1 MDNWSNTV
9 RKSLRT
15 IARQTL
21 LALGLLTLAACG
33 GVTLTGSTE
42 GGAPVIQ
49 IATTPADTV
58 RAFLDAWNS
67 LNYQAMYTQLS
78 SQSQGLTTFAVF
90 QAIYAEADKTLGTKG
105 VTYTLHDTQEQG
117 STAAISYDASIQSSI
132 FGSIDDVGRTMR
144 VVRAP
149 DNTWRVAWSTMDI
162 INGYAAGTRLI
173 VESQRPPRGSIYDRS
188 GNVMVQQDG
197 DVIEL
202 YAARQDIPDEGR
214 CVDLLSVLLRRTRA
228 DLTTLLGSYNPETV
242 IPLGDIDP
250 NIYQS
255 RQAQLT
261 DTCAIRT
268 NTRTTR
274 SYIGHGIATHLI
286 GYIGNIPTE
295 ETQSYLDNGYAA
307 SDLVGLS
314 GIEKAYETELAGKSQ
329 RVLRIVEPGGM
340 IVRELAGSSGQP
352 AHDVKLTLDLNLQWA
367 AAQAL
372 SDAYNAASGNWAA
385 PAHSPGGAA
394 VVIDVNTGAILALAS
409 YPTFDPGIF
418 NPDTP
423 IFEVG
428 QYISSLLNASNSP
441 FSNRATQEQYSPGST
456 FKIITLAATAQ
467 EGIFKPGDLFDCVM
481 EWRGQ
486 EYGDSQAVRYDWR
499 QFEVDDAHFA
509 TGPVTMSEALTASCN
524 PFFYQM
530 GAELFNR
537 RGATTLE
544 DYARRMG
551 LGRATGL
558 APIVTEAN
566 GTLPLLTSPDQA
578 ISAAIGQLDTQ
589 VTAIQMARMV
599 AGVANG
605 GTLYKPYVVS
615 QVGGEDGSVPIF
627 SAQPEVAGDMGLS
640 QSTIDILHEGMCAV
654 TTSAHVNRV
663 NGKPL
668 GTAWF
673 VFDDPQED
681 GGTGVAPYT
690 VCGKTG
696 TAQTARPEP
705 NGWFVA
711 FAPADAPQIAV
722 AVVTQYSRE
731 GSETSAPIARRI
743 LDAYFNAP
751 QAPWPSW
758 WVNLP
763 YIALS
768 IPEGSTGG

>member
-1 MDNWSNTV
+1 M
-9 RKSLRT
+9 
-15 IARQTL
+15 IARRTL
-21 LALGLLTLAACG
+21 VTLGILALAACG
-33 GVTLTGSTE
+33 GVTLTGSSE
-42 GGAPVIQ
+42 SGAPVIQ
-49 IATTPADTV
+49 LATSPADTV

-90 QAIYAEADKTLGTKG
+90 QAIYGEADKTLGTKG
-105 VTYTLHDTQEQG
+105 VTYTIRDTREQG
-117 STAAISYDASIQSSI
+117 STAAVSYDASIQSSI
-132 FGSIDDVGRTMR
+132 FGSIDDTWRVMR
-144 VVRAP
+144 VVRAA

-162 INGYAAGTRLI
+162 INGYASGTRLS
-173 VESQRPPRGSIYDRS
+173 VESQRPPRGNIYDRS
-188 GNVMVQQDG
+188 GQVMVQQDG

-228 DLTTLLGSYNPETV
+228 DLTELLGSYNPETV

-255 RQAQLT
+255 RESELIN
-261 DTCAIRT
+261 TCAIRT
-268 NTRTTR
+268 NSRTTR

-286 GYIGNIPTE
+286 GYVGSIPTDE
-295 ETQSYLDNGYAA
+295 LQTYVDNGYAS
-307 SDLVGLS
+307 SDLVGLA
-314 GIEKAYETELAGKSQ
+314 GVEKVYETELAGRSQ
-329 RVLRIVEPGGM
+329 RVLRIIEPGGM
-340 IVRELAGSSGQP
+340 TIRELAGSSGQP
-352 AHDVKLTLDLNLQWA
+352 AHDVKLTLDLNLQWT

-385 PAHSPGGAA
+385 PEHSPGGAA

-428 QYISSLLNASNSP
+428 QYISSLLSAANSP

-456 FKIITLAATAQ
+456 FKIVTLAATAQ
-467 EGIFKPGDLFDCVM
+467 EGIFKPGDMFECVM
-481 EWRGQ
+481 EWQGQ
-486 EYGDSQAVRYDWR
+486 EYGDSQAVRFDWR
-499 QFEVDDAHFA
+499 QFEVEENHFA
-509 TGPVTMSEALTASCN
+509 TGPVTMAEALTASCN

-537 RGATTLE
+537 RGASTLE

-558 APIVTEAN
+558 GAVVTEAN

-615 QVGGEDGSVPIF
+615 QVGGEEGSAPIF
-627 SAQPEVAGDMGLS
+627 SAQPEVVSSMGLS

-654 TTSAHVNRV
+654 TSSAHVNRV

-673 VFDDPQED
+673 VFDEAAPE
-681 GGTGVAPYT
+681 GTGVAPYT

-711 FAPADAPQIAV
+711 FAPADNPQIAV

-751 QAPWPSW
+751 QAPWPW
-758 WVNLP
+758 WWSNNP
-763 YIALS
+763 YVALS